1 MLWTLGYQIKNS
13 FSKNSEKILD
23 ENLVNRINS
32 TIENVEDKIST
43 ESISFVNEQ
52 VQNQYFLVDNKDRP
66 STQRR
71 IKMSTNYS
79 RKLKQAAVTKN
90 QQTMKIKSKNKQS
103 EESTDALSS
112 INFFK
117 NRKVD
122 IKTST
127 NTEILPAIQDKG
139 GSDQSMWRTT
149 SAEISNL
156 YQRVKSGQILK
167 KTDKDEYLPLRFLG
181 ISKKWFLT
189 PGIEYIEGLYLD
201 LMISEMF
208 LEISKKHIL
217 NDKTIHL
224 LIQCIDSLDGLEW
237 KILDGPTGRES
248 AIRNYTFFLKAA
260 LFPLHILQLLKGDSI
275 VNESNISEGL
285 TFKLKAIRIN
295 AISAIYNCTIRNKW
309 ILTDERLNH
318 IQKYIDDDDREFKN
332 WIIQIFLLIENNK
345 DVNYTKLFNEC
356 LKQFEQNE
364 NLIHAISYIYEQSK
378 DMNRCKELFDE
389 NSITIISSVFAK
401 QNLSQHEKLIVCS
414 IINNYLQSSYSKGL
428 NEIQLR
434 NYAYL
439 FHHSQDNEDLKLEA
453 LKSIVLTVEKVK
465 MLPEFMM
472 EILIENMNKGDD
484 KFDNFVILVLR
495 IIAEQQ
501 AIFKVDC
508 LASKLLEDSIIIRDE
523 IDISFEK
530 ASEYNLDCQ
539 WISSIVAQMFLTSL
553 QKNIRINDQS
563 IDYLVKSLDS
573 KDKQTCILSA
583 KSLYLVAE
591 THEIKDPILF
601 DLKEHIES
609 RIHDVSVY
617 LTVAYVQGLA
627 TLSSSYGFIAASHVS
642 YLPRIYVFED
652 LQLGEENFA
661 NIVNKKILFLL
672 YNEAANNPFEDDV
685 FRIFDHILLLENE
698 YQVDAIEI
706 LRKYSANKFLIPDD
720 TLSALENI
728 VTTPELFN
736 QVFQVIENIIHN
748 KQIVS
753 EKILRIIADNFY
765 LSHNDK
771 LRESSYHLLDMANDN
786 QDISE
791 EIFNI
796 FELEKSSRAIS
807 SHYLEAKCA
816 IAYLLEKTKNGYR
829 LTINGFRAL
838 AQVIN
843 IPWIIDNDI
852 LKILLNVSNNGQII
866 PIDLVGKLTRR
877 FNPYS
882 EQHDFIRIFENL
894 VKNNQDIPNKL
905 SSKLTKAL
913 NNPYILDQVL
923 IIFLL
928 EGQKE
933 QYLSVIC
940 SVIETKDYFAIDT
953 RNLFVRILYRKSIK
967 NIIARI
973 QTALVHAL
981 KIDNQDVIR
990 KAING
995 LKILVSHHKV
1005 VPEKETIDILLS
1017 LITSDICNEIIRQD
1031 IRILLNISTLE
1042 NNQKCAYELAYL
1054 NFDNYDQLLDKL
1066 DQFDKPKLLTQ
1077 NFNQISCVI
1086 DNDSTLS
1093 LKALEI
1099 LRKCSNKENITDK
1112 LLNSIAVLLASTN
1125 SKHIKSL
1132 CCQVIADIVG
1142 TGRKIFIDI
1151 LDQNDKFHIFHC
1163 DILICIALTLEVK
1176 EMSELKSL
1184 EINIFNDNDIIRYWS
1199 FRGLR
1204 AAYDRG
1210 FRSSAF
1216 LQWCNHII
1224 DKLEDNTDVEVEFD
1238 LDLFETVAA
1247 LKYIDFD
1254 KIYGKPQNQ
1263 WNRELLI
1270 CDLIERFHITEAE
1283 RFQFYEAWLDIEE
1296 HRKYQ
1301 SDILLKFLHRF
1312 LVNNNDALF
1321 TECYETVKILDQI
1334 DFDTAHNILLHSSQA
1349 FVDLRQAYL
1358 TVIIHQCLFNRAE
1371 ISSEYIENLASN
1383 MMSNFGFDL
1392 SQKFL
1397 GSLQN
1402 ISNLSEFENILN
1414 FSKIYHIKS
1423 SDIYVKNATI
1433 SILKRSLE
1441 IKLLGNQIEK
1451 VDRLKLGI
1459 CLDDL
1464 LDKNWTF
1471 EQINHFFTI
1480 VKESNSREKARYF
1493 LSILEIISH
1502 YKISP
1507 KEENY
1512 EKILTILKNSTE
1524 DWQKE
1529 INKIAIEINF
1539 SDKGQIKMSK
1549 ELVQELQSR
1558 NSQNE
1563 NLKTLHEEKL
1573 LDLIEKIKSSNLL
1586 SLLFKNIIEEDSN
1599 LKNQIPSISISQW
1612 TKDHIR
1618 LWANMVKAYITHCI
1632 DTEYFIIEALAV
1644 IKQAN
1649 FIDTG
1654 FHLTDAQILSC
1665 LIILNANKNQGR
1677 LLQVGTGEGKSTI
1690 ISVLAVVYALLGS
1703 TVDIITSSPVL
1714 AERDAKE
1721 KENFYSMFD
1730 LQCSH
1735 NNDKA
1740 VYLSGPKVCYR
1751 KQIVYGEA
1759 AQFQFDTLRTEYAE
1773 LNTLAGRKCDVAIV
1787 DEVDSMLIDDSS
1799 KIARLASTMSGMDQL
1814 QIIYQLLWHQ
1824 LISLQEKI
1832 IRLDNKMYLFYGKI
1846 KFEEKLI
1853 TLEYANEQGDI
1864 VSIPDLKTYL
1874 ASTSDISNIGKYIPE
1889 DDKEDEFIKE
1899 NLDNYIRIFIKENL
1913 KIPKNFSDFVHSQIP
1928 KWIDNAIT
1936 ALIYQENV
1944 HYIVHNGLIKPVDYY
1959 STGIVQNSSN
1969 WSDGLHQFL
1978 QIKHELKM
1986 TSETFTTNFLSNR
1999 GYFTRYSS
2007 KLFGLTGTLGSD
2019 KAKQVL
2025 GDVYHV
2031 DFVIIPS
2038 LRQKQHLSLPDI
2050 IVMNEKDWLEEIC
2063 HSAINESNKERGT
2076 LVICETIEHTKS
2088 IVEKLQQKYR
2098 SSAIKLYTMNDMNQ
2112 EKNIANINP
2121 GEIIIATNLAG
2132 RGTDIKTEE
2141 IEKHGGL
2148 HVIVTFMPPNKRVE
2162 EQAFGRTSRQGK
2174 RGTSQ
2179 RILNA
2184 INLIEYEDFDI
2195 QKITQFRDRIEAKM
2209 LCDFESCELK
2219 IITLKDELFIKF
2231 CSLLKEIR
2239 SKIREKISW
2248 WTNVKNNVKNT
2259 FVHVNP
2265 SVVESNT
2272 LLSIEEQWAMFLR
2285 KIDDEKFPINIEKIH
2300 ADYEKFSE
2308 NILSNY
2314 ANDCVIKNP
2323 YHCINIGNDLIIN
2336 DSSLTNQYNEAMK
2349 HFDKAIELDS
2359 NHCAAAFVGKG
2370 WLLIK
2375 GKEKFIGS
2383 NEQEFGYKE
2392 AAMRAFRRALEILA
2406 EEMALLTSIQT
2417 LLQKRSSF
2425 NINSPLSKQ
2434 LVQKLNILGSYCN
2447 SLENFVN
2454 VIRKSRRLIQIT
2466 DIIDSKNMK
2475 TDVDNSGVFK
2485 RVITHDEI
2493 EKGIGKWCNIRLI
2506 SSDQSD
2512 RYEASIEN
2520 CDEIGITKKDEDKF
2534 IVIYKHRIENKIAK
2548 WPIDDTQLNNWLLTV
2563 LFDESILDRNT
2574 NSKIYNRI
2582 YQKIVSE
2589 NGYVR
2594 ADFLA
2599 PLQTLSK
2606 DREYEVT
2613 FNDLTVR
2620 EDMGTIDQAIETIDK
2635 AISKPNLLD
2644 RLSNTKRH
2652 ILSTDYKDI
2661 RVSISQINS
2670 EILKELINPNIE
2682 VQEVTKEM
2690 ALVQLKD
2697 KSSFFHRHLLP
2708 ESFSPDSYAVNLDII
2723 LNDNKIQEESHL
2735 QVRNAIEIIE
2745 KQTEKNVLFNLTF
2758 ISANEISKV
2767 LRTEIINISKLTVEF
2782 LCLNGEKIREKF
2794 TKIKS
2799 ENINL
2804 NINLEIF
2811 DRKEQLLEVL
2821 RSLNIQNI
2829 ELCTFQNEEK
2839 NVNNIKELVNKTIG
2853 KRKIEENKEDH
2864 ICIKLIDLNTQTIDN
2879 ILSICPNANF
2889 NIHFINIDFNSLLN
2903 GLNDESINIH
2913 FDRLGKETAQ
2923 ILIKQIRKKNLDFSL
2938 VFKHLKS
2945 TQAQRLIEI
2954 APIDQEN
2961 IEINKVKSLSELFM
2975 SDSKPDL
2982 ELSEFSGRGIEYLL
2996 EISEKKFIPW
3006 LSVASVAILG
3016 VVQMA
3021 VGVALICTGFGA
3033 TVGMGLITEG
3043 AADLLTAYRAYS
3055 TRQFSW
3061 SDYGKQK
3068 AVSLVI
3074 SAVSMG
3080 FSSIKDAAKGAQTI
3094 VTGAGQEL
3102 LEQAGT
3108 KLITSGKSA
3117 GTTLIK
3123 TGQNLKSLAIKFTG
3137 ITVTEAVAREG
3148 LNKIADIGS
3157 NFVLEQMKPQISASI
3172 QNRVNSKFTESDLF
3186 KIIRKMYAID
3196 LMSRKQQ
3203 MKGKIHRIVIEIINP
3218 EHSFWSKQWDSIGG
3232 PLCKGMLSSVE
3243 KIRGPASMT
3252 IRILGTLN
3260 GMYEITF
3267 IIQNVH
3273 DKLLKK
3279 LTDIDRDT
3287 LSMYQVLNHYCTISK
3302 EDTKEILSLLDNEG
3316 IKEFNDELEN
3326 KNFPN
3331 KLNTVDFK
3339 QFNIHK
3345 ETIVKFFTSL
3355 HENIL
3360 NVVIDDFNEI
3370 MKLVSDAITEQVF
3383 RITQSQLISP
3393 WSTYGMGE
3401 LTKTIS
3407 ERIQDHFIVDKNQN
3421 SDSQNRENQE
3431 NQEKGITLKGS
3442 EKYNTIAKQIRYN
3455 AKDYTIAY
3463 SQCEIIYHAQQQ
3475 QDRSNIGII
3484 DNKTRK
3490 YTEEVRTDKPASL
3503 SDMIALAA
3511 QQNLDIKIVDD
3522 PNYQPTNEDKEKGHY
3537 QLMLADGAVVDISSD
3552 RNNCGYSVIQ
3562 KILHDRGI
3570 EKSIDDL
3577 RNDRAQRIEDNPK
3590 VFVKIF
3596 KAEQWVSSRYPQEAN
3611 AILVIGAGYKYKKN
3625 IEFENIDKENI
3636 GKYRRRQRRPSSEGD
3651 SESENPNILYR
3662 AIREDEQP
3670 FEDGLRP
3677 PPNHDPNKSATSH
3690 IRSGTRAKQKSPWI
3704 SATHSL
3710 KEAAR
3715 WASVKEGRVVVFEI
3729 PQDLAD
3735 QSDLPHESRTMY
3747 DLTNL
3752 NDARLIFPKGG
3763 PGLRSAESSQEVIIK
3778 DHIPP
3783 KCISTVYKVI
3793 SVSKDEYE
3801 ARKKEASSDVKFI
3814 KTKVPPPCAN
3824 GKKDE
3829 RSTYIILEK
3838 IEPQNKKS

>member
-1 MLWTLGYQIKNS
+1 MRSLRVAFASLHKLHTYSMHKDVDQEQSARAIC
-13 FSKNSEKILD
+13 SKAKAT
-23 ENLVNRINS
+23 R
-32 TIENVEDKIST
+32 
-43 ESISFVNEQ
+43 NER
-52 VQNQYFLVDNKDRP
+52 V
-66 STQRR
+66 
-71 IKMSTNYS
+71 
-79 RKLKQAAVTKN
+79 
-90 QQTMKIKSKNKQS
+90 IKS
-103 EESTDALSS
+103 
-112 INFFK
+112 

-122 IKTST
+122 VKTST
-127 NTEILPAIQDKG
+127 NIEVLPIVQDKG
-139 GSDQSMWRTT
+139 GSDQSIWRTT

-167 KTDKDEYLPLRFLG
+167 KTDKDEYLPSRFLG
-181 ISKKWFLT
+181 AGKKWFLA
-189 PGIEYIEGLYLD
+189 PGMEHIEGLHLD

-208 LEISKKHIL
+208 LEISKKQVL
-217 NDKTIHL
+217 NEKTIHL

-237 KILDGPTGRES
+237 KILDGPAGRAS
-248 AIRNYTFFLKAA
+248 AIRNYTLFLKAA
-260 LFPLHILQLLKGDSI
+260 LFPLHILQLFKGGFA
-275 VNESNISEGL
+275 VNEGDISERL
-285 TFKLKAIRIN
+285 ISKLKAIRIN
-295 AISAIYNCTIRNKW
+295 AISAIYNCTTRNKG

-318 IQKYIDDDDREFKN
+318 IQKYIDDDDKEFTN
-332 WIIQIFLLIENNK
+332 WIIQILVLIE
-345 DVNYTKLFNEC
+345 DTKNVDYAKVFSEC
-356 LKQFEQNE
+356 LKQLEEQGE

-401 QNLSQHEKLIVCS
+401 QDLSQHEKLLVCS

-434 NYAYL
+434 NYVCL
-439 FHHSQDNEDLKLEA
+439 LHRSQDSEDLKLEA
-453 LKSIVLTVEKVK
+453 LKSIVLTVEKEK

-472 EILIENMNKGDD
+472 EILIENMNQGDD
-484 KFDNFVILVLR
+484 KFDNFVILVLG
-495 IIAEQQ
+495 IVAEQQ

-523 IDISFEK
+523 VDISFEK

-539 WISSIVAQMFLTSL
+539 WISSIVAQMFVTSL
-553 QKNIRINDQS
+553 QKKTRINDQS
-563 IDYLVKSLDS
+563 IDYLVKSLNS

-583 KSLYLVAE
+583 KSLYLAAE

-601 DLKEHIES
+601 ELKEDIES

-617 LTVAYVQGLA
+617 LTLAYVRGLA

-661 NIVNKKILFLL
+661 DKVNKKILFLL

-698 YQVDAIEI
+698 YQVEAIEI

-720 TLSALENI
+720 TVSALENV

-736 QVFQVIENIIHN
+736 QAFQVIENIIHN

-765 LSHNDK
+765 LSHDNK
-771 LRESSYHLLDMANDN
+771 LRESSYYLLDMANDN

-791 EIFNI
+791 RIFNI
-796 FELEKSSRAIS
+796 FELEKASRAIS
-807 SHYLEAKCA
+807 SYYLEAKCA
-816 IAYLLEKTKNGYR
+816 IAYLLEKTKNGHR

-843 IPWIIDNDI
+843 IPWIIDNDV

-877 FNPYS
+877 FNPYN
-882 EQHDFIRIFENL
+882 EQHDFVRIFENL
-894 VKNNQDIPNKL
+894 VKNNQDIPSQL

-913 NNPYILDQVL
+913 DNPCILDQVL

-928 EGQKE
+928 QGQK
-933 QYLSVIC
+933 
-940 SVIETKDYFAIDT
+940 VIEKKDYFSADT
-953 RNLFVRILYRKSIK
+953 RSLFDRILRRKSDK

-990 KAING
+990 KAIDG
-995 LKILVSHHKV
+995 LKILISRHKV
-1005 VPEKETIDILLS
+1005 VPEKEAIDILL
-1017 LITSDICNEIIRQD
+1017 N
-1031 IRILLNISTLE
+1031 
-1042 NNQKCAYELAYL
+1042 
-1054 NFDNYDQLLDKL
+1054 
-1066 DQFDKPKLLTQ
+1066 
-1077 NFNQISCVI
+1077 
-1086 DNDSTLS
+1086 
-1093 LKALEI
+1093 
-1099 LRKCSNKENITDK
+1099 
-1112 LLNSIAVLLASTN
+1112 
-1125 SKHIKSL
+1125 
-1132 CCQVIADIVG
+1132 
-1142 TGRKIFIDI
+1142 
-1151 LDQNDKFHIFHC
+1151 QNDKFRIFHC
-1163 DILICIALTLEVK
+1163 DILVCIALTLEAK
-1176 EMSELKSL
+1176 KISELKSL
-1184 EINIFNDNDIIRYWS
+1184 EINIFNDDEIIRYWS

-1210 FRSSAF
+1210 CRSSAF
-1216 LQWCNHII
+1216 LQWCDHII
-1224 DKLEDNTDVEVEFD
+1224 DKLEDNTDVEVDFD

-1254 KIYGKPQNQ
+1254 KIYGKPQNL

-1283 RFQFYEAWLDIEE
+1283 RFQFYEVWLDIEE
-1296 HRKYQ
+1296 HRKGQ
-1301 SDILLKFLHRF
+1301 SDILLKLLHRF
-1312 LVNNNDALF
+1312 LVNNNNVLF

-1334 DFDTAHNILLHSSQA
+1334 DFDTAHDILLHSSQA
-1349 FVDLRQAYL
+1349 IVDLRQAYL
-1358 TVIIHQCLFNRAE
+1358 TVIIHQCLLNRAGV
-1371 ISSEYIENLASN
+1371 SDEYTEALASN
-1383 MMSNFGFDL
+1383 MMSNFGFHL

-1397 GSLQN
+1397 SSLQS

-1414 FSKIYHIKS
+1414 FSKTYHIKS
-1423 SDIYVKNATI
+1423 SDIYVKNATVP
-1433 SILKRSLE
+1433 ILKRSLE

-1451 VDRLKLGI
+1451 ADRLKLGV

-1464 LDKNWTF
+1464 LDKNWAF
-1471 EQINHFFTI
+1471 EQLNHFFSI

-1493 LSILEIISH
+1493 LSVLEIISH
-1502 YKISP
+1502 YKIPP

-1512 EKILTILKNSTE
+1512 EKISIILKNSSE

-1529 INKIAIEINF
+1529 INKIAIETNF
-1539 SDKGQIKMSK
+1539 SDKGQVKMSR
-1549 ELVQELQSR
+1549 ELVQELQSK

-1563 NLKTLHEEKL
+1563 NLKTFDEEKL

-1586 SLLFKNIIEEDSN
+1586 SLLFKNIIEKDSN
-1599 LKNQIPSISISQW
+1599 PKHRIPSISISQW
-1612 TKDHIR
+1612 TKDHIH
-1618 LWANMVKAYITHCI
+1618 LWANIVKAYATLCI
-1632 DTEYFIIEALAV
+1632 DSEDFIIEALAV

-1665 LIILNANKNQGR
+1665 LIVLNANKNQGR

-1721 KENFYSMFD
+1721 KENFYSMFG

-1773 LNTLAGRKCDVAIV
+1773 LNTLADRKCDVAIV

-1799 KIARLASTMSGMDQL
+1799 KIARLASSMSGMDQL
-1814 QIIYQLLWHQ
+1814 QIIYYLLWHQ
-1824 LISLQEKI
+1824 LVSLQEKI

-1853 TLEYANEQGDI
+1853 TLEYANEQGNI
-1864 VSIPDLKTYL
+1864 VTIPDLKNHL
-1874 ASTSDISNIGKYIPE
+1874 ASTSDISNIGKCLPE
-1889 DDKEDEFIKE
+1889 NDNEDEFIKE
-1899 NLDNYIRIFIKENL
+1899 NLDNYIRTFIKENI
-1913 KIPKNFSDFVHSQIP
+1913 KVPKNFSDFVHSQIP

-1936 ALIYQENV
+1936 ALTYQENV
-1944 HYIVHNGLIKPVDYY
+1944 HYIVHDGLIKPVDYY
-1959 STGIVQNSSN
+1959 STGIVQSSSN

-1999 GYFTRYSS
+1999 GYFTRYGS

-2031 DFVIIPS
+2031 DFVSIPS

-2050 IVMNEKDWLEEIC
+2050 VVMNEKDWLEEIC
-2063 HSAINESNKERGT
+2063 HSAINESSKERGT

-2088 IVEKLQQKYR
+2088 IAEKLQQKYR

-2112 EKNIANINP
+2112 EKNVANINP

-2162 EQAFGRTSRQGK
+2162 EQAVGRTSRQGK

-2179 RILNA
+2179 RILNV

-2195 QKITQFRDRIEAKM
+2195 QKITQIRDRIETKM

-2219 IITLKDELFIKF
+2219 VITLKDELFIKF
-2231 CSLLKEIR
+2231 CSLLKVIR
-2239 SKIREKISW
+2239 SKIRKKINW
-2248 WTNVKNNVKNT
+2248 WTNVKNNVKST
-2259 FVHVNP
+2259 FVHVGP
-2265 SVVESNT
+2265 SVVEMNT

-2336 DSSLTNQYNEAMK
+2336 DSSLKNKYDEAMK
-2349 HFDKAIELDS
+2349 HFNNAIELDA

-2375 GKEKFIGS
+2375 GKEQLIGS

-2417 LLQKRSSF
+2417 LLQKRSF
-2425 NINSPLSKQ
+2425 NMNSPLSKQ
-2434 LVQKLNILGSYCN
+2434 LIQKINILGSYCN
-2447 SLENFVN
+2447 SLENVVN

-2466 DIIDSKNMK
+2466 DIMDCKNMK
-2475 TDVDNSGVFK
+2475 TDADNSGVFK
-2485 RVITHDEI
+2485 KVITHDEI

-2512 RYEASIEN
+2512 RYKASIEN
-2520 CDEIGITKKDEDKF
+2520 CDEVGITKEDEDKF
-2534 IVIYKHRIENKIAK
+2534 IVIYKNRIENKIAK
-2548 WPIDDTQLNNWLLTV
+2548 WTIDDIQLNNWLLTV
-2563 LFDESILDRNT
+2563 TFDERILDRNT

-2599 PLQTLSK
+2599 PLQILSK
-2606 DREYEVT
+2606 DREHEVT

-2620 EDMGTIDQAIETIDK
+2620 EDMGTIDQAIQTIDR
-2635 AISKPNLLD
+2635 AMSKPNLLD
-2644 RLSNTKRH
+2644 RLSNTKRR
-2652 ILSTDYKDI
+2652 ILNSDSKDI
-2661 RVSISQINS
+2661 RISVSQINS
-2670 EILKELINPNIE
+2670 ETLKELINPNIE
-2682 VQEVTKEM
+2682 VQEVTKEV
-2690 ALVQLKD
+2690 ALVELKD

-2708 ESFSPDSYAVNLDII
+2708 DSLSPDSCAVDIDII
-2723 LNDNKIQEESHL
+2723 LNNNKIQEESRL
-2735 QVRNAIEIIE
+2735 QVKDAIKIIE
-2745 KQTEKNVLFNLTF
+2745 KQTEENVRFNLTF
-2758 ISANEISKV
+2758 VSANEVSKV
-2767 LRTEIINISKLTVEF
+2767 LKTEVINDSKLTVEF
-2782 LCLNGEKIREKF
+2782 LHLHRENIQEKCR
-2794 TKIKS
+2794 KIKS
-2799 ENINL
+2799 E

-2821 RSLNIQNI
+2821 RSVHIQGI

-2839 NVNNIKELVNKTIG
+2839 NADNIKELVDKTTAE
-2853 KRKIEENKEDH
+2853 KKIEENKEDH
-2864 ICIKLIDLNTQTIDN
+2864 MWIKLIDLKTQTIEN
-2879 ILSICPNANF
+2879 IVSICPNANF
-2889 NIHFINIDFNSLLN
+2889 NIHFINIDFDNLLN
-2903 GLNDESINIH
+2903 GLNDESINVH
-2913 FDRLGKETAQ
+2913 FDQLGKEMAQ
-2923 ILIKQIRKKNLDFSL
+2923 TLIKQIRKKNLDFSL
-2938 VFKHLKS
+2938 VFKHLS
-2945 TQAQRLIEI
+2945 NVQAQRLIEI

-2996 EISEKKFIPW
+2996 EISEKRFIPW

-3016 VVQMA
+3016 VVQIA
-3021 VGVALICTGFGA
+3021 VGAALICTGFGA
-3033 TVGMGLITEG
+3033 TVGMGLVTEG
-3043 AADLLTAYRAYS
+3043 AADLFTAYRAYS

-3080 FSSIKDAAKGAQTI
+3080 FSSIKDAAKGAQTV

-3117 GTTLIK
+3117 GTTLIQ
-3123 TGQNLKSLAIKFTG
+3123 TGKNLKSLAVKFTG
-3137 ITVTEAVAREG
+3137 VTIGEAALREG
-3148 LNKIADIGS
+3148 LNKIVDIGS

-3186 KIIRKMYAID
+3186 KIVRKMYAID

-3218 EHSFWSKQWDSIGG
+3218 EHSFWRKQWNSIGG

-3243 KIRGPASMT
+3243 KIRSPAIS
-3252 IRILGTLN
+3252 
-3260 GMYEITF
+3260 
-3267 IIQNVH
+3267 
-3273 DKLLKK
+3273 
-3279 LTDIDRDT
+3279 DT
-3287 LSMYQVLNHYCTISK
+3287 
-3302 EDTKEILSLLDNEG
+3302 
-3316 IKEFNDELEN
+3316 
-3326 KNFPN
+3326 
-3331 KLNTVDFK
+3331 
-3339 QFNIHK
+3339 
-3345 ETIVKFFTSL
+3345 
-3355 HENIL
+3355 
-3360 NVVIDDFNEI
+3360 
-3370 MKLVSDAITEQVF
+3370 ITEQVF

-3401 LTKTIS
+3401 LTKAIS
-3407 ERIQDHFIVDKNQN
+3407 ERVQHHFIVDTNQN
-3421 SDSQNRENQE
+3421 SDSQNRENQQLE
-3431 NQEKGITLKGS
+3431 AEKGGS
-3442 EKYNTIAKQIRYN
+3442 KYNTIAKQIRYN

-3463 SQCEIIYHAQQQ
+3463 SQCDIIYQSQHPQQR
-3475 QDRSNIGII
+3475 DVHNTGTVDKNTKEYI
-3484 DNKTRK
+3484 
-3490 YTEEVRTDKPASL
+3490 EEVRSDKPANL
-3503 SDMIALAA
+3503 SDMMALAA
-3511 QQNLDIKIVDD
+3511 ENNLDIKIVDD
-3522 PNYQPTNEDKEKGHY
+3522 ENYQPTEEDKAHGTNIIVYTQGTADANGNVGIGHF
-3537 QLMLADGAVVDISSD
+3537 QLMSGDGTLIDIPSEK
-3552 RNNCGYSVIQ
+3552 NNCGYTVIQ
-3562 KILHDRGI
+3562 KILNDKNVD
-3570 EKSIDDL
+3570 KSIDDL
-3577 RNDRAQRIEDNPK
+3577 RNARAQSIETNPSQFSKIEK
-3590 VFVKIF
+3590 VQ
-3596 KAEQWVSSRYPQEAN
+3596 QWIQYHHPREAN
-3611 AILVIGAGYKYKKN
+3611 ALLITGGAQLQPSFQEMYTSDTYPRA
-3625 IEFENIDKENI
+3625 
-3636 GKYRRRQRRPSSEGD
+3636 GKYGRLNR
-3651 SESENPNILYR
+3651 ILR
-3662 AIREDEQP
+3662 GRKRI
-3670 FEDGLRP
+3670 FE
-3677 PPNHDPNKSATSH
+3677 
-3690 IRSGTRAKQKSPWI
+3690 
-3704 SATHSL
+3704 
-3710 KEAAR
+3710 
-3715 WASVKEGRVVVFEI
+3715 
-3729 PQDLAD
+3729 
-3735 QSDLPHESRTMY
+3735 
-3747 DLTNL
+3747 L
-3752 NDARLIFPKGG
+3752 N
-3763 PGLRSAESSQEVIIK
+3763 
-3778 DHIPP
+3778 HIPP
-3783 KCISTVYKVI
+3783 KASRKGTPYENIS
-3793 SVSKDEYE
+3793 EYSMPAMVMFVE
-3801 ARKKEASSDVKFI
+3801 DHVKAASTGRSREASDYHETI
-3814 KTKVPPPCAN
+3814 HQHLQN
-3824 GKKDE
+3824 GDMY
-3829 RSTYIILEK
+3829 SALQLELSNMLEHFTDFNLDADYTECK
-3838 IEPQNKKS
+3838 ELLLS

>member
-1 MLWTLGYQIKNS
+1 
-13 FSKNSEKILD
+13 
-23 ENLVNRINS
+23 
-32 TIENVEDKIST
+32 
-43 ESISFVNEQ
+43 
-52 VQNQYFLVDNKDRP
+52 
-66 STQRR
+66 
-71 IKMSTNYS
+71 
-79 RKLKQAAVTKN
+79 
-90 QQTMKIKSKNKQS
+90 
-103 EESTDALSS
+103 
-112 INFFK
+112 
-117 NRKVD
+117 
-122 IKTST
+122 
-127 NTEILPAIQDKG
+127 
-139 GSDQSMWRTT
+139 
-149 SAEISNL
+149 
-156 YQRVKSGQILK
+156 
-167 KTDKDEYLPLRFLG
+167 
-181 ISKKWFLT
+181 
-189 PGIEYIEGLYLD
+189 
-201 LMISEMF
+201 MISEMF
-208 LEISKKHIL
+208 LEISKKQVL
-217 NDKTIHL
+217 NEKTIHL

-237 KILDGPTGRES
+237 KILDGPAGRAS
-248 AIRNYTFFLKAA
+248 AIRNYTLFLKAA
-260 LFPLHILQLLKGDSI
+260 LFPLHILQLFKGGFA
-275 VNESNISEGL
+275 VNEGDISERL
-285 TFKLKAIRIN
+285 ISKLKAIRIN
-295 AISAIYNCTIRNKW
+295 AISAIYNCTTRNKG

-318 IQKYIDDDDREFKN
+318 IQKYIDDDDKEFTN
-332 WIIQIFLLIENNK
+332 WIIQILVLIE
-345 DVNYTKLFNEC
+345 DTKNVDYAKVFSEC
-356 LKQFEQNE
+356 LKQLEEQGE

-401 QNLSQHEKLIVCS
+401 QDLSQHEKLLVCS

-434 NYAYL
+434 NYVCL
-439 FHHSQDNEDLKLEA
+439 LHRSQDSEDLKLEA
-453 LKSIVLTVEKVK
+453 LKSIVLTVEKEK

-472 EILIENMNKGDD
+472 EILIENMNQGDD
-484 KFDNFVILVLR
+484 KFDNFVILVLG
-495 IIAEQQ
+495 IVAEQQ

-523 IDISFEK
+523 VDISFEK

-539 WISSIVAQMFLTSL
+539 WISSIVAQMFVTSL
-553 QKNIRINDQS
+553 QKKTRINDQS
-563 IDYLVKSLDS
+563 IDYLVKSLNS

-583 KSLYLVAE
+583 KSLYLAAE

-601 DLKEHIES
+601 ELKEDIES

-617 LTVAYVQGLA
+617 LTLAYVRGLA

-661 NIVNKKILFLL
+661 DKVNKKILFLL

-698 YQVDAIEI
+698 YQVEAIEI

-720 TLSALENI
+720 TVSALENV

-736 QVFQVIENIIHN
+736 QAFQVIENIIHN

-765 LSHNDK
+765 LSHDNK
-771 LRESSYHLLDMANDN
+771 LRESSYYLLDMANDN

-791 EIFNI
+791 RIFNI
-796 FELEKSSRAIS
+796 FELEKASRAIS
-807 SHYLEAKCA
+807 SYYLEAKCA
-816 IAYLLEKTKNGYR
+816 IAYLLEKTKNGHR

-843 IPWIIDNDI
+843 IPWIIDNDV

-866 PIDLVGKLTRR
+866 PSDLVGKLTRR
-877 FNPYS
+877 FNPYN
-882 EQHDFIRIFENL
+882 EQHDFVRIFENL
-894 VKNNQDIPNKL
+894 VKNNQDIPSQL

-913 NNPYILDQVL
+913 DNPCILDQVL

-928 EGQKE
+928 QGQKGKKLSVKIIGKMLDKFFSIKNSFIVK
-933 QYLSVIC
+933 QYLSLIC
-940 SVIETKDYFAIDT
+940 SVIEKKDYFSADT
-953 RNLFVRILYRKSIK
+953 RSLFDRILRRKSDK

-990 KAING
+990 KAIDG
-995 LKILVSHHKV
+995 LKILISRHKV
-1005 VPEKETIDILLS
+1005 VPEKEAIDILL
-1017 LITSDICNEIIRQD
+1017 N
-1031 IRILLNISTLE
+1031 
-1042 NNQKCAYELAYL
+1042 
-1054 NFDNYDQLLDKL
+1054 
-1066 DQFDKPKLLTQ
+1066 
-1077 NFNQISCVI
+1077 
-1086 DNDSTLS
+1086 
-1093 LKALEI
+1093 
-1099 LRKCSNKENITDK
+1099 
-1112 LLNSIAVLLASTN
+1112 
-1125 SKHIKSL
+1125 
-1132 CCQVIADIVG
+1132 
-1142 TGRKIFIDI
+1142 
-1151 LDQNDKFHIFHC
+1151 
-1163 DILICIALTLEVK
+1163 
-1176 EMSELKSL
+1176 
-1184 EINIFNDNDIIRYWS
+1184 
-1199 FRGLR
+1199 
-1204 AAYDRG
+1204 
-1210 FRSSAF
+1210 
-1216 LQWCNHII
+1216 
-1224 DKLEDNTDVEVEFD
+1224 
-1238 LDLFETVAA
+1238 LFETVAA

-1254 KIYGKPQNQ
+1254 KIYGKPQNL

-1283 RFQFYEAWLDIEE
+1283 RFQFYEVWLDIEE
-1296 HRKYQ
+1296 HSKGQ
-1301 SDILLKFLHRF
+1301 SDILLKLLHRF
-1312 LVNNNDALF
+1312 LVNNNNVLF

-1334 DFDTAHNILLHSSQA
+1334 DFDTAHDILLHSSQA
-1349 FVDLRQAYL
+1349 IVDLRQAYL
-1358 TVIIHQCLFNRAE
+1358 TLIIHQCLLNRAGV
-1371 ISSEYIENLASN
+1371 SGEYTETLASN
-1383 MMSNFGFDL
+1383 MMSNFGFD
-1392 SQKFL
+1392 
-1397 GSLQN
+1397 
-1402 ISNLSEFENILN
+1402 NLSEFENILN
-1414 FSKIYHIKS
+1414 FSKTYHIQS
-1423 SDIYVKNATI
+1423 SDIYVKNATVP
-1433 SILKRSLE
+1433 ILKQSLE

-1451 VDRLKLGI
+1451 ADRLKLGV

-1464 LDKNWTF
+1464 LDKNWAF
-1471 EQINHFFTI
+1471 EQLNHFFSI

-1493 LSILEIISH
+1493 LSVLEIISH
-1502 YKISP
+1502 YKIPP

-1512 EKILTILKNSTE
+1512 EKISIILKNSSE

-1529 INKIAIEINF
+1529 INKIAIETNF
-1539 SDKGQIKMSK
+1539 SDKGQVKMSR
-1549 ELVQELQSR
+1549 ELVQELQSK

-1563 NLKTLHEEKL
+1563 NLKTFDEEKL

-1586 SLLFKNIIEEDSN
+1586 SLLFKNIIEKDSN
-1599 LKNQIPSISISQW
+1599 PKHRIPSISISQW
-1612 TKDHIR
+1612 TKDHIH
-1618 LWANMVKAYITHCI
+1618 LWANIVKAYATLCI
-1632 DTEYFIIEALAV
+1632 DSEDFIIEALAV

-1665 LIILNANKNQGR
+1665 LIVLNANKNQGR

-1721 KENFYSMFD
+1721 KENFYSMFG

-1773 LNTLAGRKCDVAIV
+1773 LNTLADRKCDVAIV

-1799 KIARLASTMSGMDQL
+1799 KIARLASSMSGMDQL
-1814 QIIYQLLWHQ
+1814 QIIYYLLWHQ
-1824 LISLQEKI
+1824 LVSLQEKI

-1853 TLEYANEQGDI
+1853 TLEYANEQGNI
-1864 VSIPDLKTYL
+1864 VTIPDLKNHL
-1874 ASTSDISNIGKYIPE
+1874 ASTSDISNIGKCLPE
-1889 DDKEDEFIKE
+1889 NDNEDEFIKE
-1899 NLDNYIRIFIKENL
+1899 NLDNYIRTFIKENI
-1913 KIPKNFSDFVHSQIP
+1913 KVPKNFSDFVHSQIP

-1936 ALIYQENV
+1936 ALTYQENV
-1944 HYIVHNGLIKPVDYY
+1944 HYIVHDGLIKPVDYY
-1959 STGIVQNSSN
+1959 STGIVQSSSN

-1999 GYFTRYSS
+1999 GYFTRYGS

-2031 DFVIIPS
+2031 DFVSIPS

-2050 IVMNEKDWLEEIC
+2050 VVMNEKDWLEEIC
-2063 HSAINESNKERGT
+2063 HSAINESSKERGT

-2088 IVEKLQQKYR
+2088 IAEKLQQKYR

-2112 EKNIANINP
+2112 EKNVANINP

-2162 EQAFGRTSRQGK
+2162 EQAVGRTSRQGK

-2179 RILNA
+2179 RILNV

-2195 QKITQFRDRIEAKM
+2195 QKITQIRDRIETKM

-2219 IITLKDELFIKF
+2219 VITLKDELFIKF
-2231 CSLLKEIR
+2231 CSLLKVIR
-2239 SKIREKISW
+2239 SKIRKKINW
-2248 WTNVKNNVKNT
+2248 WTNVKNNVKST
-2259 FVHVNP
+2259 FVHVGP
-2265 SVVESNT
+2265 SVVEMNT

-2336 DSSLTNQYNEAMK
+2336 DSSLKNKYDEAMK
-2349 HFDKAIELDS
+2349 HFNNAIELDA

-2375 GKEKFIGS
+2375 GKEQLIGS

-2417 LLQKRSSF
+2417 LLQKRSF
-2425 NINSPLSKQ
+2425 NMNSPLSKQ
-2434 LVQKLNILGSYCN
+2434 LIQKINILGSYCN
-2447 SLENFVN
+2447 SLENVVN

-2466 DIIDSKNMK
+2466 DIMDCKNMK
-2475 TDVDNSGVFK
+2475 TDADNSGVFK
-2485 RVITHDEI
+2485 KVITHDEI

-2512 RYEASIEN
+2512 RYKASIEN
-2520 CDEIGITKKDEDKF
+2520 CDEVGITKEDEDKF
-2534 IVIYKHRIENKIAK
+2534 IVIYKNRIENKIAK
-2548 WPIDDTQLNNWLLTV
+2548 WTIDDIQLNNWLLTV
-2563 LFDESILDRNT
+2563 TFDERILDRNT

-2599 PLQTLSK
+2599 PLQILSK
-2606 DREYEVT
+2606 DREHEVT

-2620 EDMGTIDQAIETIDK
+2620 EDMGTIDQAIQTIDR
-2635 AISKPNLLD
+2635 AMSKPNLLD
-2644 RLSNTKRH
+2644 RLSNTKRR
-2652 ILSTDYKDI
+2652 ILNSDSKDI
-2661 RVSISQINS
+2661 RISVSQINS
-2670 EILKELINPNIE
+2670 ETLKELINPNIE
-2682 VQEVTKEM
+2682 VQEVTKEV
-2690 ALVQLKD
+2690 ALVELKD

-2708 ESFSPDSYAVNLDII
+2708 DSLSPDSCAVDIDII
-2723 LNDNKIQEESHL
+2723 LNNNKIQEESRL
-2735 QVRNAIEIIE
+2735 QVKDAIKIIE
-2745 KQTEKNVLFNLTF
+2745 KQTEENVRFNLTF
-2758 ISANEISKV
+2758 VSANEVSKV
-2767 LRTEIINISKLTVEF
+2767 LKTEVINDSKLTVEF
-2782 LCLNGEKIREKF
+2782 LHLHRENIQEKCR
-2794 TKIKS
+2794 KIKS
-2799 ENINL
+2799 E

-2821 RSLNIQNI
+2821 RSVHIQGI

-2839 NVNNIKELVNKTIG
+2839 NADNIKELVDKTTAE
-2853 KRKIEENKEDH
+2853 KKIEENKEDH
-2864 ICIKLIDLNTQTIDN
+2864 MWIKLIDLKTQTIEN
-2879 ILSICPNANF
+2879 IVSICPNANF
-2889 NIHFINIDFNSLLN
+2889 NIHFINIDFDNLLN
-2903 GLNDESINIH
+2903 GLNDESINVH
-2913 FDRLGKETAQ
+2913 FDQLGKEMAQ
-2923 ILIKQIRKKNLDFSL
+2923 TLIKQIRKKNLDFSL
-2938 VFKHLKS
+2938 VFKHLS
-2945 TQAQRLIEI
+2945 NVQAQRLIEI

-2996 EISEKKFIPW
+2996 EISEKRFIPW

-3016 VVQMA
+3016 VVQIA
-3021 VGVALICTGFGA
+3021 VGAALICTGFGA
-3033 TVGMGLITEG
+3033 TVGMGLVTEG
-3043 AADLLTAYRAYS
+3043 AADLFTAYRAYS

-3080 FSSIKDAAKGAQTI
+3080 FSSIKDAAKGAQTV

-3117 GTTLIK
+3117 GTTLIQ
-3123 TGQNLKSLAIKFTG
+3123 TGKNLKSLAVKFTG
-3137 ITVTEAVAREG
+3137 VTIGEAALREG
-3148 LNKIADIGS
+3148 LNKIVDIGS

-3186 KIIRKMYAID
+3186 KIVRKMYAID

-3218 EHSFWSKQWDSIGG
+3218 EHSFWRKQWNSIGG

-3243 KIRGPASMT
+3243 KIRSPA
-3252 IRILGTLN
+3252 I
-3260 GMYEITF
+3260 
-3267 IIQNVH
+3267 
-3273 DKLLKK
+3273 
-3279 LTDIDRDT
+3279 
-3287 LSMYQVLNHYCTISK
+3287 
-3302 EDTKEILSLLDNEG
+3302 
-3316 IKEFNDELEN
+3316 
-3326 KNFPN
+3326 
-3331 KLNTVDFK
+3331 
-3339 QFNIHK
+3339 
-3345 ETIVKFFTSL
+3345 
-3355 HENIL
+3355 
-3360 NVVIDDFNEI
+3360 IDDFNEI
-3370 MKLVSDAITEQVF
+3370 MKLVSDTITEQVF

-3401 LTKTIS
+3401 LTKAIS
-3407 ERIQDHFIVDKNQN
+3407 ERVQHHFIVDTNQN
-3421 SDSQNRENQE
+3421 SDSQNRENQQLE
-3431 NQEKGITLKGS
+3431 AEKGGS
-3442 EKYNTIAKQIRYN
+3442 KYNTIAKQIRYN

-3463 SQCEIIYHAQQQ
+3463 SQCDIIYQSQHPQQR
-3475 QDRSNIGII
+3475 DVHNTGTVDKNTKEYI
-3484 DNKTRK
+3484 
-3490 YTEEVRTDKPASL
+3490 EEVRSDKPANL
-3503 SDMIALAA
+3503 SDMMALAA
-3511 QQNLDIKIVDD
+3511 ENNLDIKIVDD
-3522 PNYQPTNEDKEKGHY
+3522 ENYQPTEEDKAHGTNIIVYTQGTADANGNVGIGHF
-3537 QLMLADGAVVDISSD
+3537 QLMSGDGTLIDIPSEK
-3552 RNNCGYSVIQ
+3552 NNCGYTVIQ
-3562 KILHDRGI
+3562 KILNDKNVD
-3570 EKSIDDL
+3570 KSIDDL
-3577 RNDRAQRIEDNPK
+3577 RNARAQSIETNPSQFSKIEK
-3590 VFVKIF
+3590 VQ
-3596 KAEQWVSSRYPQEAN
+3596 QWIQYHHPREAN
-3611 AILVIGAGYKYKKN
+3611 ALLITGGAQLQPSFQEMYTSDTYPRA
-3625 IEFENIDKENI
+3625 
-3636 GKYRRRQRRPSSEGD
+3636 GKYGRLNR
-3651 SESENPNILYR
+3651 ILR
-3662 AIREDEQP
+3662 GRKRI
-3670 FEDGLRP
+3670 FE
-3677 PPNHDPNKSATSH
+3677 
-3690 IRSGTRAKQKSPWI
+3690 
-3704 SATHSL
+3704 
-3710 KEAAR
+3710 
-3715 WASVKEGRVVVFEI
+3715 
-3729 PQDLAD
+3729 
-3735 QSDLPHESRTMY
+3735 
-3747 DLTNL
+3747 L
-3752 NDARLIFPKGG
+3752 N
-3763 PGLRSAESSQEVIIK
+3763 
-3778 DHIPP
+3778 HIPP
-3783 KCISTVYKVI
+3783 KASRKGTPYENIS
-3793 SVSKDEYE
+3793 EYSMPAMVMFVE
-3801 ARKKEASSDVKFI
+3801 DHVKAASTGRSREASDYHETI
-3814 KTKVPPPCAN
+3814 HQHLQN
-3824 GKKDE
+3824 GDMYSALQLELSNMLEVSGARREYYKNNISEYIDYVSSTPLKNAPLNREGTRTLITQDE
-3829 RSTYIILEK
+3829 ATRLRRELFL
-3838 IEPQNKKS
+3838 